1 MEVVDAIYSGYGER
15 PDQGQIQS
23 QGNAYLKK
31 EFPMLSFI
39 KSARLMPAPTP
50 AADEDGDL

>member
-39 KSARLMPAPTP
+39 KSARLMPALTP